1 MEKIRWEESAFP
13 SKMFLQK
20 HKLRIERG
28 LPLKKLAKAN
38 PFSIAYSNRKKDT
51 IKMDRVRKIMR
62 AQQAYRRG
70 YFGGQ
75 IGVAV
80 LDTGIYLHPDFEKR
94 VVCFR
99 DYISGREAPYDDNGH
114 GTHIAGIIGGSGT
127 ASGGKYMGIAP
138 GCHFII
144 IKILDQK
151 GNGNTENVV
160 DSIKWL
166 VEHKERYKIRIMNIS
181 IGMVLDAESAERRR
195 LLQAVDYAWDNGI
208 VVVAAAGNNGPR
220 ENTVTV
226 PGISRKII
234 TVGCYDDTREQI
246 GVSKLKPDY
255 SGQGPTDSCIVKPE
269 LVVPG
274 TNVVSC
280 SNLSVNYAKKSGTS
294 MAAPMVSGSIAL
306 LLSKYP
312 NFSPA
317 EVKLRLYERAVDMG
331 LPTSKQGWGMVD
343 IGRLL

>member
-1 MEKIRWEESAFP
+1 
-13 SKMFLQK
+13 
-20 HKLRIERG
+20 
-28 LPLKKLAKAN
+28 
-38 PFSIAYSNRKKDT
+38 
-51 IKMDRVRKIMR
+51 MDRVRRIMM
-62 AQQAYRRG
+62 AQQAYQKG
-70 YFGGQ
+70 YWGEGTG
-75 IGVAV
+75 IAV
-80 LDTGIYLHPDFEKR
+80 LDTGIYLHPDFGNR

-99 DYISGREAPYDDNGH
+99 DYINGRNAPYDDNGH
-114 GTHIAGIIGGSGT
+114 GTHIAGIIGGNGT
-127 ASGGKYMGIAP
+127 ASAGKYMGIAP
-138 GCHFII
+138 KCHFII
-144 IKILDQK
+144 LKILDRK

-160 DSIKWL
+160 ESIKWM
-166 VEHKERYKIRIMNIS
+166 VEKKQQYGIRIMNIS
-181 IGMVLDAESAERRR
+181 IGMVLEAESAERRR
-195 LLQAVDYAWDNGI
+195 LLQAVDYAWDNEI
-208 VVVAAAGNNGPR
+208 AVVAAAGNNGPQ
-220 ENTVTV
+220 ENSVTV

-246 GVSKLKPDY
+246 GISRLKPDY

-280 SNLSVNYAKKSGTS
+280 SALSGTYVKKSGTS

-317 EVKLRLYERAVDMG
+317 EIKLRLYERAVDIG
-331 LPTSKQGWGMVD
+331 LPVSKQGWGMVD